1 MARSKSGRI
10 VLEIDPILKK
20 NLYLAL
26 EKNQKNL
33 KEWFI
38 EEAEYFTIE
47 RGQNGTDKDD

>member
-10 VLEIDPILKK
+10 VLVIDPILKK

-38 EEAEYFTIE
+38 GEAEAFIFFYSDHLKSI
-47 RGQNGTDKDD
+47 R